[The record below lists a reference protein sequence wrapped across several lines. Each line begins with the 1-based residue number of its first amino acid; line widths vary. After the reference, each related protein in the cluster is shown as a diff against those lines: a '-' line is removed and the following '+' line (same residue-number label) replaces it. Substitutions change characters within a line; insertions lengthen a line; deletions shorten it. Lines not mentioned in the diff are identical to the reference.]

1 MIIIPIILSVLLFV
15 IIKCYFMKTEDT
27 KTTKDII
34 IDSSFKLFLEKSY
47 EQVTV
52 KDIEKATG
60 LTRGSIFYH
69 VMNKE
74 DLFLKVIDKYIIDTQ
89 RIKKKMRI
97 NKETTLEGFIQKYFK
112 GVQKTMDYMY
122 SSNIYKSYFFLIM
135 QATIHYPHF
144 DEKATELIDTENKA
158 WEKIIKQAI
167 QSGEIHEDT
176 DVKEAII
183 RFRCGFLG
191 LAFMRSLTEGMHINE
206 LIEYYTATYNSLK
219 KKA

>member
-1 MIIIPIILSVLLFV
+1 MEQ
-15 IIKCYFMKTEDT
+15 IKCYYIKTEDT
-27 KTTKDII
+27 KTTKDHI
-34 IDSSFKLFLEKSY
+34 IDLSFKLFLEKSY

-52 KDIEKATG
+52 KDIKKATG

-89 RIKKKMRI
+89 HIKRKMQI
-97 NKETTLEGFIQKYFK
+97 NKETTLEGFIQKYLK
-112 GVQKTMDYMY
+112 GVQKTMDFMY
-122 SSNIYKSYFFLIM
+122 SLSISNIYKSYFFLIM
-135 QATIHYPHF
+135 QATLHYPHF
-144 DEKATELIDTENKA
+144 DEKAKELVDTENKA

-167 QSGEIHEDT
+167 QSGEIYEDT

>member
-1 MIIIPIILSVLLFV
+1 MEQ
-15 IIKCYFMKTEDT
+15 IKYYYIKTEDT
-27 KTTKDII
+27 KTTKDHI
-34 IDSSFKLFLEKSY
+34 IDLSFKLFLEKSY

-52 KDIEKATG
+52 KDIKKATG

-89 RIKKKMRI
+89 HIKRKMQI
-97 NKETTLEGFIQKYFK
+97 NKETTLEGFIQKYLK
-112 GVQKTMDYMY
+112 GVQKTMDFMY
-122 SSNIYKSYFFLIM
+122 SLSISNIYKSYFFLIM
-135 QATIHYPHF
+135 QATLHYPHF
-144 DEKATELIDTENKA
+144 DEKAKELVDTENKA

-167 QSGEIHEDT
+167 QSGEIYEDT

>member
-1 MIIIPIILSVLLFV
+1 
-15 IIKCYFMKTEDT
+15 MKTEDT
-27 KTTKDII
+27 KTTKDHI

-89 RIKKKMRI
+89 HIKRKMQI

-122 SSNIYKSYFFLIM
+122 SLSISNIYKSYFFLIM

-144 DEKATELIDTENKA
+144 DEKAKELVEAENKA

-176 DVKEAII
+176 DVKEAVI

>member
-1 MIIIPIILSVLLFV
+1 MEQ
-15 IIKCYFMKTEDT
+15 IKYYYIKTEDT
-27 KTTKDII
+27 KATKDHI
-34 IDSSFKLFLEKSY
+34 IDLSFKLFLEKSY

-52 KDIEKATG
+52 KDIKKATG

-89 RIKKKMRI
+89 HIKRKMQI
-97 NKETTLEGFIQKYFK
+97 NKETTLEGFIQKYLK
-112 GVQKTMDYMY
+112 GVQKTMDFMY
-122 SSNIYKSYFFLIM
+122 SLSISNIYKSYFFLIM
-135 QATIHYPHF
+135 QATLHYPHF
-144 DEKATELIDTENKA
+144 DEKAKELVDTENKA

-167 QSGEIHEDT
+167 QSGEIYEDT